1 MRTIWDRY
9 KEAWN
14 TRDFRL
20 SLPLAIALFGLALW
34 VNSAAIKFATEYASN
49 PVTDIILSNTRAYEV
64 DGLFVY
70 GTLIVIIFSVAV
82 VFVHPRRI
90 PFALHSLTL
99 FILIRAIFTS
109 LTHTGPFEETYVS
122 DFGTI
127 INHAFFGADHFF
139 SGHTGMPFLG
149 ALAFWHI
156 LWIRNT
162 YLAASIFFAV
172 VVLLGHLHYT
182 IDVAAA
188 FFITY
193 GIYHIAVWLFAREY
207 RLFRADIEKE
217 KLQ

>member
-1 MRTIWDRY
+1 MAKLWDRY
-9 KEAWN
+9 KETWYDK
-14 TRDFRL
+14 DFRYSLPVGIVAFVL
-20 SLPLAIALFGLALW
+20 SLI
-34 VNSAAIKFATEYASN
+34 VNSYAIRFATENASN

-70 GTLIVIIFSVAV
+70 GTLIVALFSIAI
-82 VFVHPRRI
+82 VFAHPKRI
-90 PFALHSLTL
+90 PFALHALTL

-122 DFGTI
+122 DFGQV

-156 LWIRNT
+156 PWIRWSFIG
-162 YLAASIFFAV
+162 ASVFFAV

-182 IDVAAA
+182 IDVLAA

-193 GIYHIAVWLFAREY
+193 AIYHLAVQLFRREH
-207 RLFRADIEKE
+207 RLFLSDTNK
-217 KLQ
+217 

>member
-1 MRTIWDRY
+1 MHSMWNRY
-9 KEAWN
+9 KEAW
-14 TRDFRL
+14 RSSEFRISFL
-20 SLPLAIALFGLALW
+20 FALLLFSGALW
-34 VNSAAIKFATEYASN
+34 VNSLAIKFATEHASN
-49 PVTDIILSNTRAYEV
+49 PVNDIILSNTRAYEV

-70 GTLIVIIFSVAV
+70 GTLIMVLFSFFV
-82 VFVHPRRI
+82 VFAHPKRI
-90 PFALHSLTL
+90 PFALHALTL
-99 FILIRAIFTS
+99 FILIRAVFTS

-156 LWIRNT
+156 PWIR
-162 YLAASIFFAV
+162 YSFIAASIFFAT

-193 GIYHIAVWLFAREY
+193 AIYHIAIQIFPREH
-207 RLFRADIEKE
+207 RLFKADTPGSD
-217 KLQ
+217 L